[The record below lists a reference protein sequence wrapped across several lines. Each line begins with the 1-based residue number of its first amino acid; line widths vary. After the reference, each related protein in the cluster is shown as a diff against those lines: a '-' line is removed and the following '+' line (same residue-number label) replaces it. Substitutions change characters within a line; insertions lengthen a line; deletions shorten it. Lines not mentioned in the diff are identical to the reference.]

1 MWEKMKKTKALV
13 LATALLGSVLLS
25 TEVNAAA
32 KVTTG
37 TSCTAKQ
44 KNKTTKVTAKGSTE
58 TYKCTTNPTAKG
70 SAAKKLVWV
79 STTCI
84 DIDKIYKDTVVEL
97 TKLKADPSVS
107 TTVKDS
113 KTTEVETYKTYVDI
127 SCAKGY

>member
-1 MWEKMKKTKALV
+1 MKKTKVVV
-13 LATALLGSVLLS
+13 LAAALIGSVVLS
-25 TEVNAAA
+25 NEASAAA

-37 TSCTAKQ
+37 TSCTTKQ
-44 KNKTTKVTAKGSTE
+44 KNKTTKVTTKGSTE

-84 DIDKIYKDTVVEL
+84 DINKIYKETVIEL
-97 TKLKADPSVS
+97 NKFKADPSVS
-107 TTVKDS
+107 ATAKES
-113 KTTEVETYKTYVDI
+113 KTTEVDTYKTYVDL